1 MGEHKLNRRVQYTR
15 TALREALIDLI
26 CEKAAGQYF
35 CYGYLRGGLIL
46 TEALF
51 TCTIRV
57 STSCLVKLKTK
68 LLRKSKSTSCARPL
82 WIRSTLWSLS

>member
-26 CEKAAGQYF
+26 CEKPLASISVTDICARADINRSTF
-35 CYGYLRGGLIL
+35 YLHYQGVHELLGEI
-46 TEALF
+46 ENQ
-51 TCTIRV
+51 
-57 STSCLVKLKTK
+57 

>member
-26 CEKAAGQYF
+26 CEEPLASISVTDICA
-35 CYGYLRGGLIL
+35 RADIN
-46 TEALF
+46 
-51 TCTIRV
+51 R
-57 STSCLVKLKTK
+57 STFY
-68 LLRKSKSTSCARPL
+68 TSCARPL